1 MRIKKK
7 SKTRI
12 NFKVLFILFI
22 FLFISSAFSS
32 ITKADQS
39 SLYIEPNNLIV
50 DAGDS
55 FYVTVYENNENGA
68 KIEGATV
75 YIANYGSNDT
85 TDAYGNAFFTAPG
98 DIKKIT
104 EIRVYATK
112 QGYMTSSV
120 LIKINPADSIWD
132 SIIKNKYF
140 LIFVSLIILIFAILF
155 VHFKQKKYVNTRSKE
170 LSNEKL
176 VEKWTTYENHDD
188 CSKKMNIQHYS
199 NNAVRTRQTNDTKV
213 EEIRITRPIKDKHIV
228 PIKTDGDETE
238 KLINSKKNKCLDTDW
253 FQGTEDIRYEID
265 KITGKVDE
273 EGIDQWY
280 EGIDN
285 LREKI
290 DERLKNREKKKKL
303 KNKV

>member
-22 FLFISSAFSS
+22 FLFISSTFSS

-39 SLYIEPNNLIV
+39 SLYIEPNSLIV
-50 DAGDS
+50 EAGDP
-55 FYVTVYENNENGA
+55 FYITVYENNENGV

-85 TDAYGNAFFTAPG
+85 TDEYGNAFFTAPE

-120 LIKINPADSIWD
+120 LIKINPVDSIWD

-140 LIFVSLIILIFAILF
+140 LIFVSLIILIFAILI
-155 VHFKQKKYVNTRSKE
+155 VHFRQKKYVNTRSKE

-176 VEKWTTYENHDD
+176 VEKWETNENHDD
-188 CSKKMNIQHYS
+188 SNKKINIQHYS

-213 EEIRITRPIKDKHIV
+213 EEIRITRPSKDKQIV

-238 KLINSKKNKCLDTDW
+238 KVINSKKNKCLDTDW

-273 EGIDQWY
+273 KGIDQWY

>member
-7 SKTRI
+7 PKTRI
-12 NFKVLFILFI
+12 NFKVLFTLFI
-22 FLFISSAFSS
+22 FLFILSTFLS

-39 SLYIEPNNLIV
+39 SLYIEPNSLIV
-50 DAGDS
+50 EAGDS
-55 FYVTVYENNENGA
+55 FYVTVYENNDNGA

-85 TDAYGNAFFTAPG
+85 TDEYGNAFFTAPE
-98 DIKKIT
+98 DIKKVT
-104 EIRVYATK
+104 EIRIYATK

-120 LIKINPADSIWD
+120 LIKINPVDSIWD

-140 LIFVSLIILIFAILF
+140 PIFVSFIILISAILL
-155 VHFKQKKYVNTRSKE
+155 VHFRQKKYIYTRSKE

-176 VEKWTTYENHDD
+176 VEKFAPYENHDD
-188 CSKKMNIQHYS
+188 SNKKMNIQHYS

-213 EEIRITRPIKDKHIV
+213 EEIRITRSSKDKQIV

-238 KLINSKKNKCLDTDW
+238 KVINSKKNKCLDTDW

-273 EGIDQWY
+273 KGIDQWY

>member
-22 FLFISSAFSS
+22 FLFISSTFLS

-39 SLYIEPNNLIV
+39 SLYIEPNSLIV
-50 DAGDS
+50 EAGDS
-55 FYVTVYENNENGA
+55 FYVTVYENNEYGA

-85 TDAYGNAFFTAPG
+85 TDEYGNAFFTAPE

-120 LIKINPADSIWD
+120 LIKINPVDSIWD

-140 LIFVSLIILIFAILF
+140 LIFVSLIILIFAILI
-155 VHFKQKKYVNTRSKE
+155 VHFRQKKYVNTRSKE

-176 VEKWTTYENHDD
+176 VEKWETNENHDD
-188 CSKKMNIQHYS
+188 SNKKMNIQHYS

-213 EEIRITRPIKDKHIV
+213 EEIRITRPSKDKQIV

-238 KLINSKKNKCLDTDW
+238 KVINSKKNKCLDTDW
-253 FQGTEDIRYEID
+253 FQGTENIRYEID

-273 EGIDQWY
+273 KGIDQWY

>member
-7 SKTRI
+7 PKTRI
-12 NFKVLFILFI
+12 NFKVLFTLFI
-22 FLFISSAFSS
+22 FLFISSTFLS

-39 SLYIEPNNLIV
+39 SLYIEPNSLIV
-50 DAGDS
+50 ETGDP

-85 TDAYGNAFFTAPG
+85 TDAYGNAFFTAPE
-98 DIKKIT
+98 DIKKVT
-104 EIRVYATK
+104 EIRIYATK
-112 QGYMTSSV
+112 QGYITSSV
-120 LIKINPADSIWD
+120 LIKINPVDSIWD

-140 LIFVSLIILIFAILF
+140 LIFVSLIILIFAILI
-155 VHFKQKKYVNTRSKE
+155 VHFRQKKYIYKRSKE

-176 VEKWTTYENHDD
+176 VEKFAPYENQDD
-188 CSKKMNIQHYS
+188 SNKKMNIQHYS

-213 EEIRITRPIKDKHIV
+213 EEIRITRPSKDKQIV
-228 PIKTDGDETE
+228 PIKTDEDETE
-238 KLINSKKNKCLDTDW
+238 KVINSKKNKCLDTDW

-280 EGIDN
+280 EGIDK